1 MLLQQVIDLY
11 HSLFLLFACLSLWLP
26 PFSTQLLF
34 LSSFLPFWGPSELRC
49 SEALRVNWSWPVLHQ
64 AGGGHC
70 SGAPRILILG
80 AEEVQALNMF
90 LPYFLP
96 SIHTQFSSAPCF
108 NLLCWIT
115 GTTVGKAC
123 LWGTPNYQSVVSHP
137 SKVLSIESV

>member
-11 HSLFLLFACLSLWLP
+11 HSLFLLFTCLSLWLP

-64 AGGGHC
+64 AGGGGWAGHC
-70 SGAPRILILG
+70 SGVPRILILG

-90 LPYFLP
+90 LPSFLP
-96 SIHTQFSSAPCF
+96 AIHPYTVLKCSVFQPAVLGNRDHSGKGLSVGHCQLSVSRKPSI
-108 NLLCWIT
+108 
-115 GTTVGKAC
+115 
-123 LWGTPNYQSVVSHP
+123 
-137 SKVLSIESV
+137 